1 MRVVCG
7 DCGERE
13 PVRCRVKY
21 PIRYARIAI
30 TAVAPRYRGQPQR
43 TQMNGPDTAA
53 IPMTPAEARG
63 ANVRARHLP
72 GRRAEVTTNPGPH
85 SATTVSR
92 AGISA
97 GIQALIKV

>member
-13 PVRCRVKY
+13 PVCCRVRY
-21 PIRYARIAI
+21 PIRYARVAMI
-30 TAVAPRYRGQPQR
+30 AVAPRYRGQPQR
-43 TQMNGPDTAA
+43 TPMNGPDIAA
-53 IPMTPAEARG
+53 IPMTPAEVKG

-85 SATTVSR
+85 SAATVSR
-92 AGISA
+92 AGIRA